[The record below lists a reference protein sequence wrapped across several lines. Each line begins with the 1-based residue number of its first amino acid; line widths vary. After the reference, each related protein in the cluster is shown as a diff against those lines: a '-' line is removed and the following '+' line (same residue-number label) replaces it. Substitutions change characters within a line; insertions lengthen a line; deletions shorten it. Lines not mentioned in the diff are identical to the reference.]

1 MFSRTGLKGKGEKVE
16 LSFESFCHRS
26 LSQEVSSVR
35 ADLVHHKV
43 HFGLSST
50 LWSTFIQQLY
60 IKYVFYSDT
69 AKSVN
74 KIDRVHALMENVTS
88 QERSIN
94 PLLYFLK
101 AKASLLSI
109 VDLIITFQE
118 KNCTKHKHWLDVGI
132 KNASPQISPRQWVA
146 ITKKKKNALLTKVW
160 RAQPRPS
167 IASQRG
173 VRAKLGY
180 LLNFKSLDSGESYP
194 EGWLALDKDHDKIV

>member
-1 MFSRTGLKGKGEKVE
+1 MMFSRTGLKGKGEKVE

-74 KIDRVHALMENVTS
+74 KTDRVHALMQNVTS

-109 VDLIITFQE
+109 VDLITTFQE
-118 KNCTKHKHWLDVGI
+118 KNCIKHEHWLDVGI

-146 ITKKKKNALLTKVW
+146 ITKKKKKCIAYQSMESTTKTLY
-160 RAQPRPS
+160 S
-167 IASQRG
+167 ISKKG
-173 VRAKLGY
+173 KGKTGLFIE
-180 LLNFKSLDSGESYP
+180 L
-194 EGWLALDKDHDKIV
+194 